1 MGAVFLSKLQ
11 FVQPELLLLF
21 FLIAAIYASAG
32 FGGGSSYLA
41 VLTLF
46 SIPMATLRPVALLC
60 NLIVVVGNLWV
71 FHQKGFLRWRK
82 SSIVVLAGIPF
93 SFLGGYW
100 KLSERVFFVLLGFSL
115 LMAAVAMLLQPK
127 PETLESGAHRSLPP
141 GGNIALGSG
150 LGLLAGLTGIGG
162 GIFLSP
168 VLQLLRWD
176 MPKTI
181 AATAS
186 LFIFCQS
193 AAGLAGQLLRHA
205 TIDWAFAAP
214 LLLAVWLGGQIGAR
228 WSAIRFPQVLV
239 RNLTAGLVLYAGI
252 NILWQYL

>member
-1 MGAVFLSKLQ
+1 M
-11 FVQPELLLLF
+11 QPELFFLF
-21 FLIAAIYASAG
+21 FLIAVIYASAG

-60 NLIVVVGNLWV
+60 NLVVVVGNLWI
-71 FHQKGFLRWRK
+71 FHRNGFLRWRK
-82 SSIVVLAGIPF
+82 SSLVVLAGLPF

-100 KLSERVFFVLLGFSL
+100 KLSERGFFVLLGFSL
-115 LMAAVAMLLQPK
+115 LAAGLAMLLQPK
-127 PETLESGAHRSLPP
+127 QEVLESGAHRRLAPT
-141 GGNIALGSG
+141 GDVALGGG

-176 MPKTI
+176 TPKTI

-193 AAGLAGQLLRHA
+193 TAGLAGQLTRQA
-205 TIDWAFAAP
+205 TINWTFVWP
-214 LLLAVWLGGQIGAR
+214 LLLAVWAGGQVGAR
-228 WSAIRFPQVLV
+228 WSAIRLSQILV
-239 RNLTAGLVLYAGI
+239 RNLTAALVLYAGV

>member
-1 MGAVFLSKLQ
+1 M
-11 FVQPELLLLF
+11 QPELLFLF
-21 FLIAAIYASAG
+21 FLIAVIYASAG

-60 NLIVVVGNLWV
+60 NLVVVLGNLWI
-71 FHQKGFLRWRK
+71 FHRNGFLHWRK
-82 SSIVVLAGIPF
+82 SSIVVLAGLPF

-100 KLSERVFFVLLGFSL
+100 KLSERGFFVLLGFSL
-115 LMAAVAMLLQPK
+115 LAAALAMLLQPK
-127 PETLESGAHRSLPP
+127 QEALESGAHWRLAPA
-141 GGNIALGSG
+141 GNAALGSG

-176 MPKTI
+176 TPKTI

-193 AAGLAGQLLRHA
+193 AAGLAGQLARQA
-205 TIDWAFAAP
+205 TINWTFAWP
-214 LLLAVWLGGQIGAR
+214 LLLAVWAGGQVGAR
-228 WSAIRFPQVLV
+228 WSAIRLSQVLV
-239 RNLTAGLVLYAGI
+239 RNLTAALVLYAGV